1 MTAALDTK
9 VPPPIVAATVAVA
22 VWAVSSL
29 GPALPG
35 SSEARG
41 MTALAL
47 AALGMA
53 FDLSAIVA
61 FLRARTTINPMTPDR
76 TTALVTTGVYRLTR
90 NPMYVGL
97 ALLLTAWAVYRGAW
111 IGLVGPIVFVA
122 YITRFQ
128 IVPEERAME
137 RRFGDDWRAWAGRVR
152 RWL

>member
-1 MTAALDTK
+1 MIGVLDTK
-9 VPPPIVAATVAVA
+9 IPPPIVAALVALA
-22 VWAVSSL
+22 IWAASDL
-29 GPALPG
+29 GLPLPG
-35 SSEARG
+35 SGEARS

-47 AALGMA
+47 AALGVA

-61 FLRARTTINPMTPDR
+61 FLGARTTINPMTPER
-76 TTALVTTGVYRLTR
+76 TSALVTTGVYRLTR

-97 ALLLTAWAVYRGAW
+97 ALLLTAWAVHRGAW
-111 IGLVGPIVFVA
+111 IGLFGPIAFVG

-137 RRFGDDWRAWAGRVR
+137 RRFGDDWRAWSSRVR